1 MNDKVIDKVRKL
13 LARADESRN
22 DNEHERAIAMR
33 QAHALL
39 AKHGLA
45 LADVETRD
53 EAAAELGALGKSTVT
68 TKTRAVWER
77 GVYSAIARLHGCYVV
92 QRAWK
97 GEQPRVYIIGRRL
110 RVGVVRELSA
120 YVVVS
125 IQRESTAWGRDA
137 TAFGVGAWTG
147 VSKQVDIILAQQA
160 RGEIGEERVS
170 QSTALVLVN
179 QHKQALVEAH
189 ETAKGIFPSLR
200 DGVGYSHKG
209 SGDAMSAG
217 RRYGEKVGLNNQIG
231 GSSQRKLGSLSGLI

>member
-1 MNDKVIDKVRKL
+1 M
-13 LARADESRN
+13 LARADEARN

-45 LADVETRD
+45 LADVETAD

-77 GVYSAIARLHGCYVV
+77 GVYAAIARLHGCYVV

-110 RVGVVRELSA
+110 RVGVVRELA
-120 YVVVS
+120 GYVVAS
-125 IQRESTAWGRDA
+125 IQREGKAWGRDS

-147 VSKQVDIILAQQA
+147 VSKQVDLILAQQA
-160 RGEIGEERVS
+160 RGEIGEEQVS
-170 QSTALVLVN
+170 ASTALVLVD
-179 QHKQALVEAH
+179 QHKQALVEAKDASN
-189 ETAKGIFPSLR
+189 EFFPNTKNEAYHHTGNR
-200 DGVGYSHKG
+200 D
-209 SGDAMSAG
+209 AASAG

-231 GSSQRKLGSLSGLI
+231 GSSQRKLGALSGLI